1 MGWVGPTQ
9 HVRRRAGSGPWPPR
23 HDLWCRSLRAARS
36 EHCKLKRRVPA
47 WKGPVVRTSGRRVL
61 VAITATL
68 FVASACDDPPSPKL
82 VAALLMPT
90 YPLGVTVSTA
100 GVALDPDGYT
110 VWVDNS
116 LSQPVGDN
124 GALTFNVASGEHEV
138 ALYRVAANCT
148 VGGFNPRMVFPGS
161 DLVAATAFTVTC
173 RSQGDVYVSTSTTG
187 VDLDPDG
194 YTVTVDGGAGQPMA
208 SNGTVTFT
216 GVAAGSH
223 TVALS
228 GIAGNCSVTSANPQT
243 VTVTAGATTGAPF
256 SLSCAP
262 TGSGS
267 GTLTIATSTTGSN
280 LDSDGYSL
288 TVDGT
293 ASRPIV
299 TNGSVTVAV
308 AAGAHPV
315 ALSGVAANCV
325 VGGANPRTVT
335 VPAGGTATTTFAVT
349 CNAQLPPPEVSGQG
363 QIGMGPATPGD
374 SVLTFAFDLRADLTG
389 RFTATD
395 YGDVHPSGTPA
406 SITTDPAT
414 DPATSIRAYRN
425 SSRACGDPS
434 RGVEVDAVGREDAG
448 QLVGYTVQLCDNG
461 PAGSG
466 SDFWSIFIPSEGYGH
481 SGSVTSGDIVKQ

>member
-1 MGWVGPTQ
+1 M
-9 HVRRRAGSGPWPPR
+9 RRRAGSSPWPKR

-36 EHCKLKRRVPA
+36 EHCKLKRRVPV
-47 WKGPVVRTSGRRVL
+47 WKSLVVRTSGRRLL
-61 VAITATL
+61 VAMTATL
-68 FVASACDDPPSPKL
+68 FVASACDGPPGPKP

-90 YPLGVTVSTA
+90 YPLGVTVGTA
-100 GVALDPDGYT
+100 GVALDPDGYA
-110 VWVDNS
+110 VWVDDS
-116 LSQPVGDN
+116 LSQPVDDN
-124 GALTFNVASGEHEV
+124 GALTFNVPSGPHEV
-138 ALYRVAANCT
+138 ALYGVAANCT
-148 VGGFNPRMVFPGS
+148 VSGFNPRMVYPGS

-173 RSQGDVYVSTSTTG
+173 MSQGDLYVSTSTTG

-194 YTVTVDGGAGQPMA
+194 YTVTVDGGASQPMA

-228 GIAGNCSVTSANPQT
+228 GIAG
-243 VTVTAGATTGAPF
+243 
-256 SLSCAP
+256 
-262 TGSGS
+262 
-267 GTLTIATSTTGSN
+267 
-280 LDSDGYSL
+280 
-288 TVDGT
+288 
-293 ASRPIV
+293 
-299 TNGSVTVAV
+299 
-308 AAGAHPV
+308 
-315 ALSGVAANCV
+315 NCV

-374 SVLTFAFDLRADLTG
+374 SVLTFTFDLRADLTG

-414 DPATSIRAYRN
+414 DPATSITAYRN
-425 SSRACGDPS
+425 SSSACGDPS
-434 RGVEVDAVGREDAG
+434 RGVEVDAVGREDEG
-448 QLVGYTVQLCDNG
+448 RLVSYTVQLCDNG

>member
-1 MGWVGPTQ
+1 MEGDMGWVGPTQ

-36 EHCKLKRRVPA
+36 EHGKLKRRAPA
-47 WKGPVVRTSGRRVL
+47 WKSPGVRTSGRRVL
-61 VAITATL
+61 VAMPATL
-68 FVASACDDPPSPKL
+68 FVASACAVPQSPKPA
-82 VAALLMPT
+82 AALLMPT

-100 GVALDPDGYT
+100 GVALDPDGYV
-110 VWVDNS
+110 VWVDDA
-116 LSQPVGDN
+116 LSQPIDDN
-124 GALTFNVASGEHEV
+124 GALTFNVPSGAHEV
-138 ALYRVAANCT
+138 ALYGVAANCT
-148 VGGFNPRMVFPGS
+148 VGGFNPRMVYPGS

-208 SNGTVTFT
+208 SNGTVPFP

-262 TGSGS
+262 TGGGS

-288 TVDGT
+288 TGDGT
-293 ASRPIV
+293 TSRPIV

-325 VGGANPRTVT
+325 VGG
-335 VPAGGTATTTFAVT
+335 G
-349 CNAQLPPPEVSGQG
+349 
-363 QIGMGPATPGD
+363 
-374 SVLTFAFDLRADLTG
+374 
-389 RFTATD
+389 
-395 YGDVHPSGTPA
+395 
-406 SITTDPAT
+406 
-414 DPATSIRAYRN
+414 
-425 SSRACGDPS
+425 
-434 RGVEVDAVGREDAG
+434 
-448 QLVGYTVQLCDNG
+448 
-461 PAGSG
+461 
-466 SDFWSIFIPSEGYGH
+466 
-481 SGSVTSGDIVKQ
+481 